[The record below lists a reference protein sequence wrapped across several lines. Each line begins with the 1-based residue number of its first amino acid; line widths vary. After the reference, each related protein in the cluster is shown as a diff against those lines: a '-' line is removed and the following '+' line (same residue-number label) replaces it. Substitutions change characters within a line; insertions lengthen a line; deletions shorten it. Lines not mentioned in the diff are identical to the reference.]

1 MGVIHPK
8 AYQGQMQK
16 VGIWPNYTEG
26 ALLLTQMQ
34 EEIFLGDSPDGSVL
48 NLQSSNVLMNQSPK
62 TWPCLIYSDNPLR
75 RQRYLAFLFAR
86 HFKHPTLNWPL
97 NPEGSCFSAEKIS
110 HFEIWIMRLKSPGFR
125 QVHDWGRWGADERR
139 IEGSLQNLRQRGGN
153 EKQHRGKIIEYD
165 CLLPSVTFFHETF
178 CHRARGSSRTTCWRT
193 SCARSTTRWQ
203 RTTSTTSSRRLTRT
217 VAAPWTSMSSKKW
230 WWDRICTKLEFW
242 CITMITVDSVRET
255 CKMGFPQKVRFSNWH
270 YTWNKL
276 LFTCCST
283 FIHDSL
289 TGIEYKCNV

>member
-1 MGVIHPK
+1 MPPTYIILSLKQHIDMGVIHPK

-48 NLQSSNVLMNQSPK
+48 NLQSSNVLMNPSPK
-62 TWPCLIYSDNPLR
+62 TGPCLIYSDNPLR

-110 HFEIWIMRLKSPGFR
+110 HFEIWIMCLKSPGFR
-125 QVHDWGRWGADERR
+125 QVHDWGRWRADERR

-153 EKQHRGKIIEYD
+153 EKQHRGKTIAYD
-165 CLLPSVTFFHETF
+165 CSLPSVYKKYKKFDLFPWNVLPQGQGFITNDVLKDILREIDNTLTEDDLDHIIEEVDED
-178 CHRARGSSRTTCWRT
+178 GSGT
-193 SCARSTTRWQ
+193 
-203 RTTSTTSSRRLTRT
+203 
-217 VAAPWTSMSSKKW
+217 M
-230 WWDRICTKLEFW
+230 DFDEFQE
-242 CITMITVDSVRET
+242 MM
-255 CKMGFPQKVRFSNWH
+255 MG
-270 YTWNKL
+270 
-276 LFTCCST
+276 
-283 FIHDSL
+283 
-289 TGIEYKCNV
+289 